1 MIRVNARA
9 SELVQRLRIRAARIA
24 AGRAVAQR
32 KRAVSRRAD
41 WHSASVLWPDLFG
54 DRRDGK

>member
-1 MIRVNARA
+1 MIRVTARA
-9 SELVQRLRIRAARIA
+9 GELVQRLRKRAARIA
-24 AGRAVAQR
+24 AGHAAEQR

-41 WHSASVLWPDLFG
+41 WHSASALWPDLFG